1 MEEIAEQIIEKVEG
15 MPIKGTEMY
24 EYIDKRID
32 DWEIETGDYYLDDI
46 VEYIL
51 KILKKRRSFETE
63 SKKHDDIVFKM
74 DEETAEQHQ
83 LEMVVKKYNKLYK
96 SACNIVTIDV
106 VICESIVTGESTT
119 VTATNDSWIETLDRI
134 DNIYKKLK
142 N

>member
-15 MPIKGTEMY
+15 MQIKDTEMY

-106 VICESIVTGESTT
+106 VICESIATGESTT

>member
-15 MPIKGTEMY
+15 MPIKDTEMY